1 MKAEVYYFPSQ
12 KLQNCSIYSKTNGP
26 TPRVPHT
33 HTINKLFVYTF
44 YSYVYHTP
52 VPSSSHVFIADM
64 ALHDVRHG
72 MIWHCMHSY
81 NYCSRN
87 APILQLSQYEFHS
100 IHQHCVHTGTL
111 LYVVLPNHDP
121 SVCTV
126 LWICVH
132 YYTYVPH
139 HSYPYHISLHFER
152 TYQSL
157 HQHQHFH

>member
-12 KLQNCSIYSKTNGP
+12 KLQNCSIYSKTNVP

-52 VPSSSHVFIADM
+52 VPSSLHVFIADM

-87 APILQLSQYEFHS
+87 VPIIPS
-100 IHQHCVHTGTL
+100 TL
-111 LYVVLPNHDP
+111 CTHRYITVCSTQPQ
-121 SVCTV
+121 SVSMYRTMNMCTRT
-126 LWICVH
+126 
-132 YYTYVPH
+132 YYVPH

-157 HQHQHFH
+157 HQHQLRVNSDM

>member
-12 KLQNCSIYSKTNGP
+12 KLQNCSIYSKTNVP

-52 VPSSSHVFIADM
+52 VPSSLHVFIADM

-87 APILQLSQYEFHS
+87 APIIQLSPFEFHS
-100 IHQHCVHTGTL
+100 INTVYTPGTL
-111 LYVVLPNHDP
+111 LYVVPNHNP